1 MQYAT
6 ALEIT
11 AAYENLTQKEKKKL
25 VRNAMGKIRGTSFAE
40 PLDLIH
46 ETLAR
51 TYAGSRKWPLN
62 VPFCLFMCLAMKSVT
77 EADRS
82 SNENTLVRLS
92 FRESAFDRSATTPSK
107 QPSIEDYLITL
118 EKLASAAVAVD
129 LARQKLAN
137 DQNALNALEGLL
149 WGLSPR
155 ETCAKFA
162 LSEEDFDAARHRVS
176 RRLREAGRSVVAN
189 TTRATRTPRETMQQ
203 TQEVGKKK
211 PVSKSIAAATDRVP
225 APARA
230 PKRRM

>member
-6 ALEIT
+6 ALDIT
-11 AAYENLTQKEKKKL
+11 TAYGNLSPQEKTKL
-25 VRNAMGKIRGTSFAE
+25 VRYAVGKISGTSFPE

-46 ETLAR
+46 ETLVRMYGR
-51 TYAGSRKWPLN
+51 TRKWPLT
-62 VPFCLFMCLAMKSVT
+62 VPFCLFMCLAMKSVA

-82 SNENTLVRLS
+82 SNESKLVKLS
-92 FRESAFDRSATTPSK
+92 SHESTSDQSATAPNK

-129 LARQKLAN
+129 LARQKLSN

-155 ETCAKFA
+155 ETCTKFA
-162 LSEEDFDAARHRVS
+162 LSEDDFDAARHRVS
-176 RRLREAGRSVVAN
+176 RRLREAGRTVAES
-189 TTRATRTPRETMQQ
+189 TARRTSTPRETMQQ
-203 TQEVGKKK
+203 MQALGKKK
-211 PVSKSIAAATDRVP
+211 PATKPIAAATGQGQQ
-225 APARA
+225 ARA